1 MQMNVDNPVICEVV
15 GYLESIKD
23 LQFKITVLEN
33 QIDEAEARLISL
45 KSLTNYKEVSV
56 KSIYISNDEI
66 PNAIIRIEELVNE
79 KEALLNKLIFLK
91 DRIIKEIFQLNNL
104 NQSRILYY
112 TYVETMHQE
121 DIAMLM
127 NYSVRHTRRILS
139 EALTSFAR
147 IYYEGRYE
155 FE

>member
-15 GYLESIKD
+15 SYLESIKD
-23 LQFKITVLEN
+23 LEFKITVLEN
-33 QIDEAEARLISL
+33 QIDEAESRLTSL

-56 KSIYISNDEI
+56 KSIYISNDQI

-127 NYSVRHTRRILS
+127 NYSVRHIRRILDD
-139 EALTSFAR
+139 ALTSFAR
-147 IYYEGRYE
+147 IYYGGRYE